1 MSRAA
6 RILAMLEDARYVAV
20 DELAEALGVSRRT
33 VAAEVNALQDL
44 VGASASIGLDD
55 GRYRLL
61 IADPARYREARAV
74 VESTSFNDPATRA
87 SYIVARLFRALA
99 PVRIEEL
106 GAAMSVSRTT
116 VVADLERARA
126 QVAEAELTIEGRPNV
141 GLVLRG
147 PELQQ
152 RLHVLR
158 RHFDAAYPQDDRLVR
173 MTALA
178 GEFGEG
184 LVRDRVREW
193 ARWAAVAVDRAG
205 AGYPAKFLPD
215 KYRGLAAT
223 PAHALASRLADR
235 LSDEFGVAL
244 SEDER
249 IFLTLPVA
257 GLGTRV
263 GGGQTGQAE
272 VDGELDALVD
282 GMLSAVRTEMAID
295 LGGSDFLSEF
305 ARHLAYLINRMRY
318 RIWVDDSGVADIR
331 EEYPVAY
338 QMATVAQR
346 VLEERIGL
354 PVDQAELGF
363 LAAYFQ
369 VFLEAGERRGTKPP
383 RVAVVAGAGAVRAEL
398 VRLQLAK
405 LLPSSTEFQMIPARD
420 ASREALAGADLVVV
434 TGDDDVPAGAPVLHV
449 TRVLDRR
456 AMERQLERMQLHIP
470 LRGAPGRGGSVL
482 AGALDEAHF
491 FALPPDTDYADAV
504 DFMTGHLE
512 ARGHVEAGFGARIR
526 EREARAEMRLDPWVA
541 FPHAPLT
548 TQTSVMLAVGVVPRE
563 VTDDGVR
570 LIVLLG
576 VPADTGRSEEILV
589 QVYDEVLRLGARRD
603 LLDPICRLTSYE
615 QFYYFLERN
624 PLTERER

>member
-1 MSRAA
+1 MPTSRAV
-6 RILAMLEDARYVAV
+6 RILAMLEDARSVPV
-20 DELAEALGVSRRT
+20 DELAEALGVTRRT
-33 VAAEVNALQDL
+33 VAAEVAALQDTM
-44 VGASASIGLDD
+44 GTSASIGLDD

-61 IADPARYREARAV
+61 IADPARYREAKAG
-74 VESTSFNDPATRA
+74 VEGTSFNDPATRA
-87 SYIVARLFRALA
+87 SYIVGRLFRALA

-106 GAAMSVSRTT
+106 GSEMSVGRTT

-158 RHFDAAYPQDDRLVR
+158 RHFAVAYPPDDRSARV
-173 MTALA
+173 ADVVA
-178 GEFGEG
+178 EFGQD

-193 ARWAAVAVDRAG
+193 ARWAIVALDRAM
-205 AGYPAKFLPD
+205 AAPPADFLPA
-215 KYRGLAAT
+215 KYRGLAST

-235 LSDEFGVAL
+235 LTEEFGVL
-244 SEDER
+244 LGSDER
-249 IFLTLPVA
+249 VFLTLPVA
-257 GLGTRV
+257 GV
-263 GGGQTGQAE
+263 GARPGSA
-272 VDGELDALVD
+272 DGELDALVD
-282 GMLSAVRTEMAID
+282 GMLDAVRVEMAID

-338 QMATVAQR
+338 QMATVARR
-346 VLEERIGL
+346 VLEERVGL

-369 VFLEAGERRGTKPP
+369 IFLEAGERRGILAP
-383 RVAVVAGAGAVRAEL
+383 RVTVVAGAGAVRAEL

-405 LLPSSTEFQMIPARD
+405 LLPPSTEFRLLAARE
-420 ASREALAGADLVVV
+420 ATREALAEADLVVV
-434 TGDDDVPAGAPVLHV
+434 TGDDRVDTDSPTLHV

-456 AMERQLERMQLHIP
+456 AMERQLERMQLRVP
-470 LRGAPGRGGSVL
+470 LRGAPGRAGAVL

-491 FALPPDTDYADAV
+491 FALPPDTDYVEAV

-526 EREARAEMRLDPWVA
+526 EREATAGMRLDPWVA
-541 FPHAPLT
+541 FPHAPLL
-548 TQTSVMLAVGVVPRE
+548 TQTTVMLAVGVVPRD

-576 VPADTGRSEEILV
+576 VPDDGGRSEEVLV

-603 LLDPICRLTSYE
+603 LLDRICRLTSYE

>member
-6 RILAMLEDARYVAV
+6 RILAMLEDARYVPV
-20 DELAEALGVSRRT
+20 DELAEVLGVSRRT
-33 VAAEVNALQDL
+33 VAAEVNALQEL

-61 IADPARYREARAV
+61 IADPVRYREARAA
-74 VESTSFNDPATRA
+74 VEGESFNDPATRA

-126 QVAEAELTIEGRPNV
+126 LVAEAELTIEGRPNV

-158 RHFDAAYPQDDRLVR
+158 RHFASAYPQDERLAR
-173 MTALA
+173 ITALA
-178 GEFGEG
+178 SEFGEG

-193 ARWAAVAVDRAG
+193 ARWATVAVDRAG
-205 AGYPAKFLPD
+205 AGYPATFLPE
-215 KYRGLAAT
+215 KYLGLAAT
-223 PAHALASRLADR
+223 PAYARASRLADR
-235 LSDEFGVAL
+235 LTDEFGVEL
-244 SEDER
+244 REDER
-249 IFLTLPVA
+249 VFLTLPVA
-257 GLGTRV
+257 GLGTRASGDQ
-263 GGGQTGQAE
+263 GGHAE
-272 VDGELDALVD
+272 ADDVEELVE

-295 LGGSDFLSEF
+295 LGGSDLLSEF

-338 QMATVAQR
+338 QMATVAR
-346 VLEERIGL
+346 GVLEERIGL
-354 PVDQAELGF
+354 PVDKAELGF

-369 VFLEAGERRGTKPP
+369 VFLEAGERRGVRPP
-383 RVAVVAGAGAVRAEL
+383 RVAVVSGAGAVRAEL

-405 LLPSSTEFQMIPARD
+405 LLPSSTEFRMISA
-420 ASREALAGADLVVV
+420 AEATREGLAETDLVVV
-434 TGDDDVPAGAPVLHV
+434 TGDDHVESDVPVLHV

-456 AMERQLERMQLHIP
+456 AMERQLERMQLQIP
-470 LRGAPGRGGSVL
+470 LRGALGRGASVL

-491 FALPPDTDYADAV
+491 FALPPDTDYHEAL

-526 EREARAEMRLDPWVA
+526 EREATAEMRLDPWVA
-541 FPHAPLT
+541 FPHAPLR
-548 TQTSVMLAVGVVPRE
+548 TQTSVMLAVGVVPRGA
-563 VTDDGVR
+563 TDDGVR

-576 VPADTGRSEEILV
+576 VPAAADRSEEILV